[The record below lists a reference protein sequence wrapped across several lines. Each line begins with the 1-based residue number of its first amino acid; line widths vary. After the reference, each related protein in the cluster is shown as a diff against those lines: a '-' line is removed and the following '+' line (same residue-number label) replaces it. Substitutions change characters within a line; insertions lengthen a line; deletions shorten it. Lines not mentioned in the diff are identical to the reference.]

1 MKQKQIWIEV
11 INAPHKEQLYLKK
24 KKQFQTYP
32 RKVMAAN
39 KNSLVNSA
47 ADCYVTSQLDV
58 TQTPLSLLYIREKD
72 EVKFAIFNSIF
83 GI

>member
-32 RKVMAAN
+32 RKVMAA
-39 KNSLVNSA
+39 
-47 ADCYVTSQLDV
+47 
-58 TQTPLSLLYIREKD
+58 
-72 EVKFAIFNSIF
+72 
-83 GI
+83 